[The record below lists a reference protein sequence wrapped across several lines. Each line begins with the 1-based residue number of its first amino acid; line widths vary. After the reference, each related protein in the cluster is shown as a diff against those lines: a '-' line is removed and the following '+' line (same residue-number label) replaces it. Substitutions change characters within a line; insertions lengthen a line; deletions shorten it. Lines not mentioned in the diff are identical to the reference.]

1 MFTGVVSWGNL
12 SYTEVG
18 WPHISIWMQ
27 LVWKFASGSRGYLT
41 IFQSQYFS
49 HQKFKR
55 LKTWVDFFSI
65 NTDCWTVRGH
75 LSVHLSTWIT
85 DLGTPLLNF
94 FVMLF
99 VNISITIFTATKNSN
114 AWKLFGPL
122 SFLKFLVSP
131 IYMQCCEPTLMC
143 IIKWSRVNSQLHSF
157 LNRHT
162 LPALILQAWGVK
174 LPMLMIYNSWW

>member
-18 WPHISIWMQ
+18 WPHIWMLVTREVIW
-27 LVWKFASGSRGYLT
+27 
-41 IFQSQYFS
+41 QYFNLNIS
-49 HQKFKR
+49 AAKNTNAWK
-55 LKTWVDFFSI
+55 LVGSIFFST
-65 NTDCWTVRGH
+65 NTDCWSVRGY
-75 LSVHLSTWIT
+75 LSVQLS
-85 DLGTPLLNF
+85 
-94 FVMLF
+94 
-99 VNISITIFTATKNSN
+99 KKSN
-114 AWKLFGPL
+114 AWKPFGPL

-131 IYMQCCEPTLMC
+131 IYMQCCKPTLMC
-143 IIKWSRVNSQLHSF
+143 IIKWGRVNSQLHSF